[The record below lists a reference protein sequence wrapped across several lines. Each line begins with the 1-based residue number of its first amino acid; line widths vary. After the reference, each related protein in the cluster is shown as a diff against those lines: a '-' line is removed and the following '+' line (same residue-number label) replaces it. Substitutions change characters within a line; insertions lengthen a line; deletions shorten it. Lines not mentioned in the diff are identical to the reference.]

1 MASNF
6 TTKIQN
12 GLEKI
17 KAIIRSI
24 IKDEH
29 NDVLSA
35 HQGGFNHDLSLTY
48 LGGSQ
53 AVEPKLIFNTTVDS
67 PIHLGAIYFNNDSTT
82 EGWIDFD
89 KSYDSESNALMFQEI
104 TIHVDGHISADSELM
119 ALGYSFGN
127 SARLSHEGRYIDVR
141 NAVIQRAKVE
151 SVPTSDYDIVNKK
164 YIDNATN
171 TINNSLSEK
180 ASKIHEH
187 TIDEIT
193 ELEQK
198 LSSKSDLGH
207 THTTTSL
214 GAIGFPDLSK
224 EIQVSSGYTVPENG
238 WVWGF
243 MTRNGYINIQR
254 NGVIYNVA
262 QQGEANQSTSGFI
275 PVLKGD
281 VVTAKLHSSTKLH
294 FYPCIN

>member
-6 TTKIQN
+6 TTRIQN

-29 NDVLSA
+29 DADLSA
-35 HQGGFNHDLSLTY
+35 HADGFDHHLTLKY
-48 LGGSQ
+48 SGGSRDQ
-53 AVEPKLIFNTTVDS
+53 EPMLIFKTTVDS
-67 PIHLGAIYFNNDSTT
+67 PVHLGAIYFNNDSTT

-89 KSYDSESNALMFQEI
+89 KGYDTNSNILMHQEI
-104 TIHVDGHISADSELM
+104 TIHVDGRVGADSELM

-164 YIDNATN
+164 YIDDATS
-171 TINNSLSEK
+171 TINESLSEK
-180 ASKIHEH
+180 ANKVHEH
-187 TIDEIT
+187 STDEIT

-198 LSSKSDLGH
+198 LANKSDLGH

-224 EIQVSSGYTVPENG
+224 ERQVSSGYTVPENG

-243 MTRNGYINIQR
+243 MARNGHINITRNGITYS
-254 NGVIYNVA
+254 VA
-262 QQGEANQSTSGFI
+262 WQGEANQSTSGFI

-281 VVTAKLHSSTKLH
+281 VVTANLHSSTKIH